1 MFETLFRAKNFKGDN
16 NMSKIKLATAV
27 CSLFLAFA
35 AIDASADTDYQTS
48 ANQANEQLQWNPNAG
63 GFDNGRGGPG
73 RGHGDYDRRR
83 PRPPG
88 GGGYRPQWQYA
99 GQISAPIHGAPGNWH
114 NIDYCGTEYPRECWR
129 RGDRCYVNNGYWWDN
144 RNQCNWFNY
153 YECR

>member
-1 MFETLFRAKNFKGDN
+1 MN
-16 NMSKIKLATAV
+16 KIKLATAV
-27 CSLFLAFA
+27 GSLLLAFA
-35 AIDASADTDYQTS
+35 ALDASADTDYQTS
-48 ANQANEQLQWNPNAG
+48 ANQANAQLQWNADAG
-63 GFDNGRGGPG
+63 GFDNGYGRGGPG
-73 RGHGDYDRRR
+73 RGRDDGYDRRRPR

-129 RGDRCYVNNGYWWDN
+129 RGDRCYTNRYVWDN
-144 RNQCNWFNY
+144 INQCNWFDY